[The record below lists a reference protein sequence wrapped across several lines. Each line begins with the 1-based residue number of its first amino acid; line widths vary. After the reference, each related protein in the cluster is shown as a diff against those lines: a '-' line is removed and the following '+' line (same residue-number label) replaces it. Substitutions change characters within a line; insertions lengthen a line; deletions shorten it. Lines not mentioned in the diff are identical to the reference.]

1 MSNSF
6 SKSFQ
11 QLTAFLLILIF
22 SHNFSVFAQMRKSN
36 KQQTAANQP
45 KQSAPKYPGA
55 WTGIVSYTRTQTN
68 TNDKTAQRVSGRG
81 EDTTNWEMKYD
92 YKARV
97 AIIESPEKNGS
108 SVGKASISK

>member
-1 MSNSF
+1 MDVRAKQRLYYRSFLVNSN
-6 SKSFQ
+6 
-11 QLTAFLLILIF
+11 LR
-22 SHNFSVFAQMRKSN
+22 VGGFAPRHLNRS
-36 KQQTAANQP
+36 
-45 KQSAPKYPGA
+45 GA

-68 TNDKTAQRVSGRG
+68 TNDKTVQRVSGRG

>member
-1 MSNSF
+1 LRLIGF
-6 SKSFQ
+6 APR
-11 QLTAFLLILIF
+11 QL
-22 SHNFSVFAQMRKSN
+22 SRS
-36 KQQTAANQP
+36 
-45 KQSAPKYPGA
+45 GA

-68 TNDKTAQRVSGRG
+68 TNDKTVQRVSGRG